1 MFLINHEKY
10 IFFLENIL
18 SKLKNN
24 NLSLEEQKELSEF
37 YINYMFNKEN
47 IEDDEKIKKYVSL
60 GWYIY
65 EFLNK
70 DNNNKD
76 I

>member
-24 NLSLEEQKELSEF
+24 TLSLEEQKELSEF